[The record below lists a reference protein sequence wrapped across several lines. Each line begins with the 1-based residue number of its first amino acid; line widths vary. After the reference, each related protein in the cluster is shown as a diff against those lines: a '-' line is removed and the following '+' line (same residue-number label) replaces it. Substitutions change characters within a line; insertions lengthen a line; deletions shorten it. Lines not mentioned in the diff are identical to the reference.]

1 MDKLTGTTEYPI
13 LSDLSQSPRKEK
25 KESLTKKAK
34 KQKNICIDELII
46 SLDILE
52 HKSQYIERYS
62 HE

>member
-13 LSDLSQSPRKEK
+13 LSDLSQSPRKERK
-25 KESLTKKAK
+25 KPDKKAK